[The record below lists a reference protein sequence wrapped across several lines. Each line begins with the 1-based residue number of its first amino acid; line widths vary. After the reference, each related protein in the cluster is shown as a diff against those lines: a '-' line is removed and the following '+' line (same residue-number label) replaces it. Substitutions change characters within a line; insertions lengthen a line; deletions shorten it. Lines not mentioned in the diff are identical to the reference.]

1 MDLFIDIDIQKC
13 EQVLKKLE
21 VLFNDMEKLY
31 KGILI
36 SPAECAPGW
45 SGTRHDE
52 FLQKMERH
60 AEQLK
65 MLKKESEAAAGK
77 LRHCLD
83 KAKAIEALGF

>member
-1 MDLFIDIDIQKC
+1 MNRRIEIDIPKC

-21 VLFNDMEKLY
+21 VLFSDMEKQY
-31 KGILI
+31 KGILN

-77 LRHCLD
+77 LRNCLAR
-83 KAKAIEALGF
+83 AKAIEALVF